1 MDNLHFK
8 VLNHCNFFFIWLT
21 RNKSSIKVFEKFIKN
36 TEGDNYK
43 LVVSLFLTI
52 KIIHI
57 SNFNACYFLEKPET
71 DIDICTVFKL
81 LFKD

>member
-1 MDNLHFK
+1 M
-8 VLNHCNFFFIWLT
+8 
-21 RNKSSIKVFEKFIKN
+21 FEKFIQN